1 MPNSIASII
10 LCIMFAISV
19 AVLTLTSVFNKLYKN
34 WWIYIIGLIFI
45 IGSIMGGICTA
56 EDNAILK
63 KFINKKENKLV
74 LRYKIES
81 ERLERLRVLYYVKK

>member
-1 MPNSIASII
+1 
-10 LCIMFAISV
+10 MFAISV

-56 EDNAILK
+56 EDNDILK
-63 KFINKKENKLV
+63 KIINKKEKKLV